1 MDKTVWLLKSFIK
14 SLTGHTWPPGLS
26 LPTHVLRRSVTFT
39 ARYLNILSD
48 FVGKIQSAPVG
59 GADGCPVLNRLASQ
73 HQFWAHAPMEEESE
87 NKELL
92 AESRSRY
99 ISFPGSFVPVSH
111 HCRAPLANGSLCQR
125 QDRHRVGG
133 PDRQPDCRPG
143 AGANGWAGG
152 LTPGS
157 EV

>member
-1 MDKTVWLLKSFIK
+1 MDIFSGVLDKSVWLLKSFIK
-14 SLTGHTWPPGLS
+14 NSTGHTWPPGLS
-26 LPTHVLRRSVTFT
+26 LPTHVLR
-39 ARYLNILSD
+39 
-48 FVGKIQSAPVG
+48 PVG
-59 GADGCPVLNRLASQ
+59 GADGCPVLNRLSSQ

-125 QDRHRVGG
+125 QDRHKVGG

-143 AGANGWAGG
+143 GGANAWAGG
-152 LTPGS
+152 LTPAS